1 MIGFFVKKTFFDGW
15 DSLFKMT
22 IYNVP
27 FAFFVAGIFAVCCF
41 IPSVSVVYAVLAVSV
56 IVISVYFCSLS
67 EVTYKIAD
75 NKKVEFSDF
84 KTSFVKNW
92 KIGIS
97 VGFIFVAFLAVVF
110 FVIPFYLS
118 KGNFENTLISAF
130 FFWFLLVFLL
140 AFQWAIPV
148 HVQLNN
154 TLGKSIKK
162 GCILLLDNPGLSVFL
177 FIYSIF
183 RIAISCFLLFL
194 FPSLS
199 GLSLVQ
205 NEAFKLLLYK
215 YDWLEE
221 KENEFAENLKKSEDA
236 GEDVSGQ
243 TFSPK
248 QLRKQIPWD
257 KLLEQDKEILG
268 KRTFKNF
275 IFPWKD

>member
-15 DSLFKMT
+15 DSLFKMA
-22 IYNVP
+22 IYNIP
-27 FAFFVAGIFAVCCF
+27 FAFFVAGIFAACCF
-41 IPSVSVVYAVLAVSV
+41 IPSITVVYAVIAASV
-56 IVISVYFCSLS
+56 IIVSLYFCCLS

-75 NKKVEFSDF
+75 NKKIEFADF

-92 KIGIS
+92 KLGIS
-97 VGFIFVAFLAVVF
+97 VGLIFVVFLVIVF
-110 FVIPFYLS
+110 FVIPFYLA
-118 KGNFENTLISAF
+118 KGNFENTIISAL
-130 FFWFLLVFLL
+130 FFWALFVFLL

-148 HVQLNN
+148 HTQLDNP
-154 TLGKSIKK
+154 LGKSIKK
-162 GCILLLDNPGLSVFL
+162 GFILLLDNPGLSVFL
-177 FIYSIF
+177 LIYSII
-183 RIAISCFLLFL
+183 RIVLSCFLLL
-194 FPSLS
+194 LYPSIS

-221 KENEFAENLKKSEDA
+221 KENEFAENLKKSEA
-236 GEDVSGQ
+236 SGEDVSTQ
-243 TFSPK
+243 TFNPK

-257 KLLEQDKEILG
+257 KLLEEDKEILG